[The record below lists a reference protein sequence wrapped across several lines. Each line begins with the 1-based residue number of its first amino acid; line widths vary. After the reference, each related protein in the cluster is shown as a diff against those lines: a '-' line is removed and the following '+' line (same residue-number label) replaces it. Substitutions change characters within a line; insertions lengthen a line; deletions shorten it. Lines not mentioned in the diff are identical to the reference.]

1 MTERSITAAGLPAAR
16 VAAAGTDPWRIHR
29 LLQRPSRPGFAQRS
43 FAPRPVGRGFPGTSG
58 NRGRRAGFTRPEG
71 DQPMG
76 EIPEP
81 DELIPLAEERLRVEK
96 REVERG
102 RVVVRKR
109 VETRE
114 ELAEAVLHRE
124 ELSVERVPLGVPV
137 DAPPPVREEEG
148 DVLIVPVLE
157 EQLVVRTRLI
167 LKEELRVTRHR
178 RAETFREPVR
188 LRAEVAEVAREPGR
202 DPAVDT

>member
-1 MTERSITAAGLPAAR
+1 
-16 VAAAGTDPWRIHR
+16 
-29 LLQRPSRPGFAQRS
+29 
-43 FAPRPVGRGFPGTSG
+43 
-58 NRGRRAGFTRPEG
+58 
-71 DQPMG
+71 MG

-81 DELIPLAEERLRVEK
+81 DELIPLAEERLEVGK
-96 REVERG
+96 RAVERG

-124 ELSVERVPLGVPV
+124 ELSVERVPFGVPV
-137 DAPPPVREEEG
+137 DAPPPVRQEG
-148 DVLIVPVLE
+148 DVLIVPVVE
-157 EQLVVRTRLI
+157 EQLVVRTRLV

-202 DPAVDT
+202 DTATDTDTGGDPP

>member
-1 MTERSITAAGLPAAR
+1 MRE
-16 VAAAGTDPWRIHR
+16 
-29 LLQRPSRPGFAQRS
+29 
-43 FAPRPVGRGFPGTSG
+43 TS
-58 NRGRRAGFTRPEG
+58 
-71 DQPMG
+71 
-76 EIPEP
+76 EP
-81 DELIPLAEERLRVEK
+81 DEQPIPLTEERLRVGK

-114 ELAEAVLHRE
+114 ELAEAVLQRE

-137 DAPPPVREEEG
+137 DAPPPVREEG

-157 EQLVVRTRLI
+157 ERLVVRTRLV
-167 LKEELRVTRHR
+167 LKEELRVTRRR

-202 DPAVDT
+202 DPAADT

>member
-1 MTERSITAAGLPAAR
+1 MID
-16 VAAAGTDPWRIHR
+16 V
-29 LLQRPSRPGFAQRS
+29 
-43 FAPRPVGRGFPGTSG
+43 
-58 NRGRRAGFTRPEG
+58 EG
-71 DQPMG
+71 
-76 EIPEP
+76 E
-81 DELIPLAEERLRVEK
+81 ELIPLAEERLRVEK

-114 ELAEAVLHRE
+114 ELAEAVLQRE

-137 DAPPPVREEEG
+137 DAPPPVREEG

-157 EQLVVRTRLI
+157 EQLVVQTRLV
-167 LKEELRVTRHR
+167 LKEELRITRHR
-178 RAETFREPVR
+178 RAEAFREPVR

-202 DPAVDT
+202 DPATDT

>member
-1 MTERSITAAGLPAAR
+1 
-16 VAAAGTDPWRIHR
+16 
-29 LLQRPSRPGFAQRS
+29 
-43 FAPRPVGRGFPGTSG
+43 
-58 NRGRRAGFTRPEG
+58 
-71 DQPMG
+71 MG

-81 DELIPLAEERLRVEK
+81 DELIPLAEERLEVGK
-96 REVERG
+96 RGVERG

-137 DAPPPVREEEG
+137 DAPPPVREEG
-148 DVLIVPVLE
+148 DVLIVPVVE
-157 EQLVVRTRLI
+157 EQLVVRTRLV

-188 LRAEVAEVAREPGR
+188 LRAEVAEVVREPGR
-202 DPAVDT
+202 DTATDTDTGGDPP

>member
-1 MTERSITAAGLPAAR
+1 MIDVE
-16 VAAAGTDPWRIHR
+16 D
-29 LLQRPSRPGFAQRS
+29 
-43 FAPRPVGRGFPGTSG
+43 
-58 NRGRRAGFTRPEG
+58 
-71 DQPMG
+71 
-76 EIPEP
+76 
-81 DELIPLAEERLRVEK
+81 DEVIPLAEERLRVEK

-137 DAPPPVREEEG
+137 DAPPPVREEG
-148 DVLIVPVLE
+148 DVLVVPVVE
-157 EQLVVRTRLI
+157 EQLVVQTRLV

-178 RAETFREPVR
+178 RTETFREPVR
-188 LRAEVAEVAREPGR
+188 LRAEVAEVVREPGR
-202 DPAVDT
+202 DPVADDS

>member
-1 MTERSITAAGLPAAR
+1 
-16 VAAAGTDPWRIHR
+16 
-29 LLQRPSRPGFAQRS
+29 
-43 FAPRPVGRGFPGTSG
+43 
-58 NRGRRAGFTRPEG
+58 
-71 DQPMG
+71 MG

-114 ELAEAVLHRE
+114 ALAEAVLQRE
-124 ELSVERVPLGVPV
+124 ELGVERVPLGVPV
-137 DAPPPVREEEG
+137 DAPPPVREEG
-148 DVLIVPVLE
+148 DVLIVPVVE

-167 LKEELRVTRHR
+167 LKEELRVTRR
-178 RAETFREPVR
+178 RREETFREPVR
-188 LRAEVAEVAREPGR
+188 LRAEVAEVVREPGR
-202 DPAVDT
+202 DPAADT

>member
-1 MTERSITAAGLPAAR
+1 
-16 VAAAGTDPWRIHR
+16 
-29 LLQRPSRPGFAQRS
+29 
-43 FAPRPVGRGFPGTSG
+43 
-58 NRGRRAGFTRPEG
+58 
-71 DQPMG
+71 MG

-81 DELIPLAEERLRVEK
+81 DELIPLAEERLEVGK

-114 ELAEAVLHRE
+114 ELAEAVLHRD

-137 DAPPPVREEEG
+137 DAPPPIREDG
-148 DVLIVPVLE
+148 DVLIVPVVE
-157 EQLVVRTRLI
+157 EQLVVRTRLV
-167 LKEELRVTRHR
+167 LKEELRITRHR

-202 DPAVDT
+202 DPASETRHGRNPR